1 MLRAM
6 KMRLILPLALG
17 LASVCFTPDLS
28 LAQERQWTLDST
40 DKEAFLVFG
49 VPDTD
54 DVGLSFWCA
63 IGSGKVSAYLPLNA
77 PILKAGQHADMK
89 LTVNGKAF
97 HLPAVAAHDTNGG
110 HMTIEGKFL
119 LKDKLLSVLKNGTS
133 VAVTIKKRTDIYPL
147 VDADFDGLVNA
158 CNGLDAGT

>member
-1 MLRAM
+1 M

-17 LASVCFTPDLS
+17 LASVGFSPDLS
-28 LAQERQWTLDST
+28 LAQERQWNLDST

-63 IGSGKVSAYLPLNA
+63 IGSGKVSAYLPLTT
-77 PILKAGQHADMK
+77 PLLKAGQHADMK
-89 LTVNGKAF
+89 LTVDGKAF
-97 HLPAVAAHDTNGG
+97 HLPAIAAHDSNGG
-110 HMTIEGKFL
+110 HMTVEGTFRL
-119 LKDKLLSVLKNGTS
+119 TDHLLSILKSGNS
-133 VAVTIKKRTDIYPL
+133 VAVTIKKHTDTYPL

-158 CNGLDAGT
+158 CNGMDAGT